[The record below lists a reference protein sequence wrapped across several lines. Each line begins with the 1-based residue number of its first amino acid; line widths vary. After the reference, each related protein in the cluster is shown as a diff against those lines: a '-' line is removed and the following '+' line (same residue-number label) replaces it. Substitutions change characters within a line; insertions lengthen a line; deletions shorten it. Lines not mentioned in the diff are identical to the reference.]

1 MQEHQSQHTRP
12 IQPRRSEFIDSARK
26 GLLVGVALLVVIVPP
41 LRMAKHRA
49 AERSAQQSAQIA
61 SAPQVAPQQ
70 QPAPD
75 ARPPVSQA
83 APPLPNSGATVGQ
96 GAVPRDGAAAST
108 VRLADFKGEDPSPT
122 ARLVANWVAATTDNK
137 KHAFVLVDKKDARV
151 YVFLPDGT
159 LKESAPALLGAAH
172 GDDSSPG
179 IGDKPL
185 SAVRPE
191 EKTTPA
197 GRFVAEP
204 GRNFNNEDIVWVDYD
219 AAVSMHRVRPLVA
232 RERRLERLATLTTDD
247 NRISFGCINL
257 PVTFYEGVLSPTV
270 QKYGA
275 IVYVLP
281 EVKSPRQVFGAYDV
295 TDPAQLAAAQKDRS
309 QHQALAK
316 PNQADKHAQAAE
328 QGGNVQK
335 VALQPVR

>member
-1 MQEHQSQHTRP
+1 MQEHQPEH
-12 IQPRRSEFIDSARK
+12 PRTAPSERSDFIDAVCK
-26 GLLVGVALLVVIVPP
+26 GVLIGAAVLVVVVPP

-49 AERSAQQSAQIA
+49 AQQSARVATAPPVVAPPQLPA
-61 SAPQVAPQQ
+61 PVAPPTAPQAEPQT
-70 QPAPD
+70 QPS
-75 ARPPVSQA
+75 PPVA
-83 APPLPNSGATVGQ
+83 Q
-96 GAVPRDGAAAST
+96 GAEPPENAPAAS

-122 ARLVANWVAATTDNK
+122 ARLVANWVAATNDNK

-151 YVFLPDGT
+151 YVFQPDGS
-159 LKESAPALLGAAH
+159 LKDSAPALLGSAH

-179 IGDKPL
+179 IGEKPL

-204 GRNFNNEDIVWVDYD
+204 GRNSNNEDIVWVDYD

-257 PVTFYEGVLSPTV
+257 PVSFYEGVLSPTV

-281 EVKSPRQVFGAYDV
+281 EVKSPKQVFGAYDV
-295 TDPAQLAAAQKDRS
+295 TDPSQVAAVQKERAQR
-309 QHQALAK
+309 QALAK
-316 PNQADKHAQAAE
+316 PDPAARRAQAAV
-328 QGGNVQK
+328 QAAGGVQK
-335 VALQPVR
+335 VALQPAN